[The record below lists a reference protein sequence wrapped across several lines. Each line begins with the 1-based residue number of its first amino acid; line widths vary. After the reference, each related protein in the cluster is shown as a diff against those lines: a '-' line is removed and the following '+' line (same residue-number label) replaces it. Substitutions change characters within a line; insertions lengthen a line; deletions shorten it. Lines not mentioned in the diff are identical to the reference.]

1 MNFNQKTPIFVTNLI
16 KMKFVDVKNDVA
28 FRKIF
33 GNEKKKVILIS
44 FLNAVLGLKGD
55 DRIKDVTFLNPFQ
68 LPRIR
73 GEKASIIDVKAVDN
87 KGATFIIEMQVAEP
101 DGLEKRIFYYSSK
114 DYAAQI
120 NSGDDYP
127 LLRPVYFIGV
137 LNFSYFP
144 GTNYVSKHLIID
156 EETGECTFKDMQ
168 FRFIEL
174 TKFKKTADEL
184 VDIIDKWTFFIKN
197 ARKLDVVP
205 SNTDDEGLKEA
216 YEAAAQ
222 HNWSKDEY
230 DAYIYD
236 GMREQDARGIL
247 TLAERRATERGEKIG
262 EKRGEKIGEKNKA
275 IAIAKEMKADNEPI
289 EKIMKYSGL
298 SKEQIEDLTL

>member
-1 MNFNQKTPIFVTNLI
+1 MPIFVKNLI

-44 FLNAVLGLKGD
+44 FLNAVLGLNGH
-55 DRIKDVTFLNPFQ
+55 DRIKDVTLLNPFQ

-73 GEKASIIDVKAVDN
+73 GEKASIIDIKAIDN

-101 DGLEKRIFYYSSK
+101 EGLEQRILYYTSK

-137 LNFSYFP
+137 LNFTYFS
-144 GTNYVSKHLIID
+144 GTNYFSKHLIID
-156 EETGECTFKDMQ
+156 EETGECTFKDIQ

-174 TKFKKTADEL
+174 TKFKKKADEL

-197 ARKLDVVP
+197 ARKLEVIP
-205 SNTDDEGLKEA
+205 SNTDDEGLREA

-222 HNWSKDEY
+222 HNWSKEEY
-230 DAYIYD
+230 DDYIYD
-236 GMREQDARGIL
+236 GMREQDARGIIS
-247 TLAERRATERGEKIG
+247 LAERRAAEKAVEKDRETERIRMIG
-262 EKRGEKIGEKNKA
+262 VLSENSVPISIIAKTVDKTEAEVLEIIENKNK
-275 IAIAKEMKADNEPI
+275 
-289 EKIMKYSGL
+289 
-298 SKEQIEDLTL
+298 

>member
-1 MNFNQKTPIFVTNLI
+1 MPIFVTNLI

-44 FLNAVLGLKGD
+44 FLNAVLGLNGH
-55 DRIKDVTFLNPFQ
+55 DRIKDVTLLNPFQ

-73 GEKASIIDVKAVDN
+73 GEKASIIDVKAIDN

-101 DGLEKRIFYYSSK
+101 EGLEQRILYYTSK
-114 DYAAQI
+114 DYSAQI

-137 LNFSYFP
+137 LNFTYFS
-144 GTNYVSKHLIID
+144 GTNYFSKHLIID
-156 EETGECTFKDMQ
+156 EETGECTFKDIQ

-174 TKFKKTADEL
+174 TKFKKKADEL

-197 ARKLDVVP
+197 ARKLEVIP
-205 SNTDDEGLKEA
+205 SNTDDEGLREA

-222 HNWSKDEY
+222 HNWSKEEY
-230 DAYIYD
+230 DDYIYD
-236 GMREQDARGIL
+236 GMREQDARGIIS
-247 TLAERRATERGEKIG
+247 LAERRAAEKAVEKDRETEHIRMIG
-262 EKRGEKIGEKNKA
+262 VLSENSVPISIIAKTVDKTEAEVLEIIENKNK
-275 IAIAKEMKADNEPI
+275 
-289 EKIMKYSGL
+289 
-298 SKEQIEDLTL
+298 

>member
-1 MNFNQKTPIFVTNLI
+1 MR
-16 KMKFVDVKNDVA
+16 FVDVKNDVA

-44 FLNAVLGLKGD
+44 FLNAILSLNGQ
-55 DRIKDVTFLNPFQ
+55 DRIKDVTLLNPFQ
-68 LPRIR
+68 LPRIK
-73 GEKASIIDVKAVDN
+73 GEKASIIDVRAIDN

-101 DGLEKRIFYYSSK
+101 DGLEKRILYYSSK

-137 LNFSYFP
+137 LNFTYFS
-144 GTNYVSKHLIID
+144 GTNYISKHLIID
-156 EETGECTFKDMQ
+156 EETGECTFKDIQ

-174 TKFKKTADEL
+174 TKFKKKADQL
-184 VDIIDKWTFFIKN
+184 VTIVDKWTFFIKN
-197 ARKLDVVP
+197 ARKLEVVP

-216 YEAAAQ
+216 YEEAAQ

-236 GMREQDARGIL
+236 GMREQDARGIV
-247 TLAERRATERGEKIG
+247 TLAERRAAEKA
-262 EKRGEKIGEKNKA
+262 EKE
-275 IAIAKEMKADNEPI
+275 AKESQRNEIILEMNKEGFSISMISKIVKLDEAIVSQVI
-289 EKIMKYSGL
+289 EN
-298 SKEQIEDLTL
+298 E